1 MNALPIVALSVATA
15 YLVHKQAR
23 VQGTIDSLAAEFNSA
38 AKPDESGGATTA
50 EIRNAWKNIEST
62 RYSDMAEHLTQP
74 EKNSLEAGQLSAWKE
89 VQTYDA
95 AQGSF
100 RIEGV
105 PLELGV

>member
-1 MNALPIVALSVATA
+1 
-15 YLVHKQAR
+15 
-23 VQGTIDSLAAEFNSA
+23 
-38 AKPDESGGATTA
+38 
-50 EIRNAWKNIEST
+50 
-62 RYSDMAEHLTQP
+62 MAEHLTQP